1 MRIESQITLPFHCR
15 CRVSSA
21 EVRHYVSS
29 LSTLETLQLH
39 CTSLPPPG
47 GIELAAALGMSSIL
61 NTLVMP
67 SDVPSTKEVLHQV
80 AQLSTLQKLDL
91 STDPVRV
98 SLIRYPQTEMD

>member
-1 MRIESQITLPFHCR
+1 M
-15 CRVSSA
+15 SSA